1 MCLDNVVVCREFP
14 FLLATRRFALIDVIT
29 DKPLLYQILN
39 LRQYLFQLLED
50 AGDPNGGVILLV
62 SDGGENEIP
71 KMNEV
76 KPDIIAKGVIINAI
90 LISEAA
96 DKGLIE
102 LAAATGGKAFF
113 DSGSFDSTD
122 LQSALRSIVSEDDG
136 SLPGVAPVEV
146 S

>member
-1 MCLDNVVVCREFP
+1 MMD
-14 FLLATRRFALIDVIT
+14 
-29 DKPLLYQILN
+29 
-39 LRQYLFQLLED
+39 
-50 AGDPNGGVILLV
+50 
-62 SDGGENEIP
+62 
-71 KMNEV
+71 EV

-90 LISEAA
+90 LISDAA
-96 DKGLIE
+96 DKRLIE
-102 LAAATGGKAFF
+102 LAAATGGKAYF